1 MKKLKCAVIGCG
13 RIGCGFDDNQS
24 NLIKTHAGS
33 YFKNSQTNL
42 VALCDIDKKKL
53 EKYAKKYK
61 ISKTYTSTSELFKNE
76 KLDCVSICTLVST
89 HLKIVEE
96 AANSGV
102 KGIFLEKPISNS
114 MDDAK
119 KIIAICK
126 RNKIKLQIDHQRR
139 FHPLYPKIKKIL
151 EKEEI
156 GKIQIVNVFYG
167 AGIANTGSH
176 MFDLLRMLFGE
187 IKNISS
193 EHAPKKSQNPKD
205 PNLDIKIKFLNSII
219 CRVNSLDYSNY
230 AKFDIE
236 IYGMKGVIKID
247 LIKNEARFSKI
258 SKKSYVYKILEKE
271 IIIKENICE
280 TPIQRGLKDLVNSIK
295 INKKT
300 SSSGNDGLKSLEAIV
315 ASIKSFNNKKEIK
328 LPLPSNHFKIDSK

>member
-1 MKKLKCAVIGCG
+1 MKKLNCAVIGCG
-13 RIGCGFDDNQS
+13 RIGCGFDDNHS

-102 KGIFLEKPISNS
+102 KGIFLEKPISDSIN
-114 MDDAK
+114 DAK
-119 KIIAICK
+119 KIIEICK

-139 FHPLYPKIKKIL
+139 FHPVYLKIKKVL
-151 EKEEI
+151 DEKKIGEI
-156 GKIQIVNVFYG
+156 QFINVYYG

-187 IKNISS
+187 IKYVKSKYSKN
-193 EHAPKKSQNPKD
+193 KSQNKND
-205 PNLDIKIKFLNSII
+205 PNLDMTIEFFNSITCQI
-219 CRVNSLDYSNY
+219 NSLDYTNY
-230 AKFDIE
+230 AIFNME
-236 IYGMKGVIKID
+236 IYGMKGVLKID
-247 LIKNEARFSKI
+247 LIKNEGKLLKI
-258 SKKSYVYKILEKE
+258 SNKSNVYKILEKE
-271 IIIKENICE
+271 IIIAAKIFE
-280 TPIQRGLKDLVNSIK
+280 TPIQMGLRNIINSIK
-295 INKKT
+295 LDKKIQ
-300 SSSGNDGLKSLEAIV
+300 SNGNDGIKSLEIIIA
-315 ASIKSFNNKKEIK
+315 AMKSAKQKKQIT
-328 LPLPSNHFKIDSK
+328 LPLSNNQFKINSK

>member
-1 MKKLKCAVIGCG
+1 MKKLNCAVIGCG
-13 RIGCGFDDNQS
+13 RIGCGFDDNHS

-42 VALCDIDKKKL
+42 VALCDIDKKKI

-102 KGIFLEKPISNS
+102 KGIFLEKPISDSIN
-114 MDDAK
+114 DAK
-119 KIIAICK
+119 KIIEICK
-126 RNKIKLQIDHQRR
+126 RNKIKLQINHQRR
-139 FHPLYPKIKKIL
+139 FHPIYLKIKKVL
-151 EKEEI
+151 DEKKIGEI
-156 GKIQIVNVFYG
+156 QFINVYYG

-187 IKNISS
+187 IKYVKSQYSKN
-193 EHAPKKSQNPKD
+193 KSQNKND
-205 PNLDIKIKFLNSII
+205 PNLDMTIEFFNSITCQI
-219 CRVNSLDYSNY
+219 NSLDYTNY
-230 AKFDIE
+230 AIFNME

-247 LIKNEARFSKI
+247 LIKNDARLSKI
-258 SKKSYVYKILEKE
+258 SKISNVYNILEEE
-271 IIIKENICE
+271 IIIKENISE
-280 TPIQRGLKDLVNSIK
+280 TPIQRGLKDLINSIK

-300 SSSGNDGLKSLEAIV
+300 LSNGNEGLKSLEAIIAV
-315 ASIKSFNNKKEIK
+315 IKSANQKKEIQ
-328 LPLPSNHFKIDSK
+328 LPLSNNNSKIHSK